1 MRQWMLYPGNLP
13 KFPILTAFCAHCEF
27 FPFKSLLR
35 CLERMDIKVCPEA
48 VVLCWASLS
57 LQSCYGVTPHTLK
70 WILHRTI
77 AWKAT
82 STPDTQHKTA
92 SESPAYPP
100 CNLALV
106 SSSILNS
113 SNQLSWQQW
122 TGPTSVTCCRGK
134 SNNTQSTEKKF
145 TDYRLLVKYCEN
157 SRWKAGWA
165 QISLL
170 MEGFC
175 YICEHIDV
183 CAYIYMRDLSGKGS
197 RLCNDKFYT
206 LGESDTV
213 TLCWYVL
220 EIFNWLDFFLKHWQG
235 KGMNTQSVYDG
246 LWLLSV

>member
-122 TGPTSVTCCRGK
+122 TGPTSVTCWRDISSCLP
-134 SNNTQSTEKKF
+134 EKKKSSTNRF
-145 TDYRLLVKYCEN
+145 IYCFPLAKKITKACCCQWEFSQGSLGFRSIVYIQYQATRFYVICPVRLVP
-157 SRWKAGWA
+157 
-165 QISLL
+165 
-170 MEGFC
+170 
-175 YICEHIDV
+175 
-183 CAYIYMRDLSGKGS
+183 
-197 RLCNDKFYT
+197 T
-206 LGESDTV
+206 
-213 TLCWYVL
+213 
-220 EIFNWLDFFLKHWQG
+220 
-235 KGMNTQSVYDG
+235 
-246 LWLLSV
+246 